1 MDTGLISRLPLGE
14 QLQAGRALRGTI
26 PRRDHAT
33 LHLPTRDPLALLES
47 QHAGRVPDLV
57 PIRVGRMLQSPF
69 TFYRGSA
76 AQMAHDL
83 RGAPRTDLLVAAC
96 GDAHLSNFG
105 YFASPERR
113 LMFDL
118 NDFDEVNI
126 GPWEWDLKR
135 LAASVI
141 LAGRDV
147 GIAEDACLDAA
158 IGASRGYRDTLERL
172 YGLTALERF
181 YFRVESDLLVE
192 GTRNAQDR
200 KVVRK
205 AERKARR
212 RSADRVLGTITT
224 EGEARDLHIVD
235 QPPVLRHLGVATEEE
250 MRALVAAYRSSA
262 APDIG
267 ILLEQYTL
275 ADAAF
280 RVVGVGSVGL
290 RAHVV
295 LLVGPAGE
303 PLVLQA
309 KEAVA
314 SALVSHG
321 GMPFARSGQQALTP
335 PTTARE
341 AWRVVTG
348 QRIMQSVSDRFLG
361 WFSFRGRDFYVRQFR
376 DMKGALDLAALTP
389 SLLADYA
396 RLCAGLLAR
405 AHAQSPAGAQVHG
418 YVRGGESLDA
428 AIGAWARAYAD
439 LTEADHAL
447 LTRAVRDGRLAS
459 EEG

>member
-1 MDTGLISRLPLGE
+1 MDAGLIPRLPLDA
-14 QLQAGRALRGTI
+14 QLQAGRELRRTI
-26 PRRDHAT
+26 PRRDHAA

-47 QHAGRVPDLV
+47 QHAGRVPELV

-83 RGAPRTDLLVAAC
+83 KDAPRTDLMVAAS
-96 GDAHLSNFG
+96 GDAHLANFG

-147 GIAEDACLDAA
+147 GISEDACLDAA
-158 IGASRGYRDTLERL
+158 IGASRAYREALEML
-172 YGLTALERF
+172 YGLTALERY
-181 YFRVESDLLVE
+181 YFHVEAERLIT
-192 GTRNAQDR
+192 GARNAKDR

-205 AERKARR
+205 AETKARR
-212 RSADRVLGTITT
+212 RSSDRILSAIATDGVG
-224 EGEARDLHIVD
+224 RDLRIVD
-235 QPPVLRHLGVATEEE
+235 QPPVLRHLGIASEEE
-250 MRALVAAYRSSA
+250 IHDLVAAYRASVV
-262 APDIG
+262 PDVG

-314 SALVSHG
+314 SVLVSHG
-321 GMPFARSGQQALTP
+321 GMPFARSGRQALTP
-335 PTTARE
+335 PATARE

-348 QRIMQSVSDRFLG
+348 QLIMQSVSDRFLG

-376 DMKGALDLAALTP
+376 DMKGSLDLSALTP

-418 YVRGGESLDA
+418 YVRGGEPLDA
-428 AIGAWARAYAD
+428 AIGSWARAYAD